1 MITEEIKFYG
11 HPNVLATHP
20 RTIEITKDNYLTKE
34 GNCIV
39 GINANKACSDFNPKL
54 RDLIMKDN
62 VPIKFKIT
70 VSNQSFEI
78 NGFGNSKLTLS
89 SPHDIVIRTSNFICT
104 RTASIK
110 CDKASVHIPREIIL
124 LLQDAKTH
132 GSLLISVNDYEST

>member
-1 MITEEIKFYG
+1 LIADEIRFYG

-39 GINANKACSDFNPKL
+39 GINANKACIDLNPEL
-54 RDLIMKDN
+54 RSLMTQDN
-62 VPIKFKIT
+62 IPIKFEII
-70 VSNQSFEI
+70 VGSLSFKI

-89 SPHDIVIRTSNFICT
+89 NPHDIVIRMSSYIST

-110 CDKASVHIPREIIL
+110 CNKAAIHIPRDIIL
-124 LLQDAKTH
+124 LLQDSNTK
-132 GSLLISVNDYEST
+132 GSLIISATGSI

>member
-1 MITEEIKFYG
+1 VDEIRFYG

-39 GINANKACSDFNPKL
+39 GINANKACIDLNPEL
-54 RDLIMKDN
+54 RSLMTQDN
-62 VPIKFKIT
+62 IPIKFEII
-70 VSNQSFEI
+70 VGSLSFKI

-89 SPHDIVIRTSNFICT
+89 NPHDIVIRMSSYIST

-110 CDKASVHIPREIIL
+110 CNKAAIHIPRDIIL
-124 LLQDAKTH
+124 LLQDSNTK
-132 GSLLISVNDYEST
+132 GSLIISATGSI

>member
-1 MITEEIKFYG
+1 MVTEKITFYG

-39 GINANKACSDFNPKL
+39 GINANKACNDFNPKL
-54 RDLIMKDN
+54 RNLIMKDN
-62 VPIKFKIT
+62 TPIKFKII
-70 VSNQSFEI
+70 VKNQSFEI

-89 SPHDIVIRTSNFICT
+89 NTHDIVIRTSNFIST

-110 CDKASVHIPREIIL
+110 CNKASIHIPREIIF
-124 LLQDAKTH
+124 LLQDNNTQ
-132 GSLLISVNDYEST
+132 GILIVSANDL